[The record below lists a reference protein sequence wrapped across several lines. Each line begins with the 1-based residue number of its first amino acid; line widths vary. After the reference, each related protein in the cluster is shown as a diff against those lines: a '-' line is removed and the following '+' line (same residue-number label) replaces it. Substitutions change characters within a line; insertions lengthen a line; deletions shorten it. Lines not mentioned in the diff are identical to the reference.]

1 METER
6 AHLQQ
11 PIPVSR
17 SILWKPRH
25 DSYYILA
32 SVMRSAGGDYKIFMP
47 QRTFITLEDLV
58 RSSPKYDRF
67 GLLTGHLFQSPEL
80 GERYMVISSI
90 VPAPLPVS
98 DPEAHPAD
106 GSWESG
112 PVDLPRGE
120 TVLGWYRTR
129 AAAGSQL
136 SVEDS
141 ALHQEFFPDPWQIA
155 LILVPASE
163 RPAGSFYRLERKV
176 NRSFITPFYE
186 LLHTR
191 PRRDEAAKRTCVMWE
206 SYLTDEEIVPLED
219 RDVLSSASSIMEAE
233 PTPPTAGD
241 PALDWLEA
249 RLRSLWSRIRGAP
262 NQGVNGAADSR
273 QASPSAEPA
282 PPRRPPQP
290 LRGEAKR
297 TTPSRLSTLVSQPDP
312 KIVKSKTPPK
322 PSAAPPTGSSKQA
335 TRIPPARSPMIDLP
349 EAQTRRP
356 TPPGPAPAVESS
368 SSKPQHNLGKQL
380 RDALSAWDTE
390 GGLVSE
396 PSTTADKQ
404 SAPAV
409 PEQEKKP
416 ALEPTAPTPTAS
428 PVPLVETTPAS
439 KRQPAPHAV
448 ASTPVSPSPPV
459 VAAPVAEPKT
469 TGADT
474 EKVRP
479 AAPEAVEGK
488 GSAIVDSR
496 KTGVTEGSP
505 LVISQPARTEYDKI
519 PTMPVAN
526 PLVVLPPDFEDRR
539 SVTFFERHRKP
550 ILAAGLAAVILFAI
564 LVVVTRPAAPP
575 SPVISG
581 VDSASARSASNQP
594 RSPNLLAKFNV
605 AADSLDRAITF
616 YRTVHVDFTQRRLSC
631 RAVTQ
636 SRAAVAGHAAALA
649 QLVRDSG
656 ERLNPDGQG
665 RYDRLSAAA
674 GDVEKEYRRSGCER
688 QAR

>member
-1 METER
+1 
-6 AHLQQ
+6 
-11 PIPVSR
+11 
-17 SILWKPRH
+17 
-25 DSYYILA
+25 
-32 SVMRSAGGDYKIFMP
+32 
-47 QRTFITLEDLV
+47 
-58 RSSPKYDRF
+58 
-67 GLLTGHLFQSPEL
+67 LFQSPEL

-136 SVEDS
+136 SAEDS

-191 PRRDEAAKRTCVMWE
+191 PRRDEAAKRTCIMWE

-233 PTPPTAGD
+233 PTPPIAGD

-262 NQGVNGAADSR
+262 SQGVNGAADSR
-273 QASPSAEPA
+273 PAMPSYKPL

-290 LRGEAKR
+290 AGGDSKR

-312 KIVKSKTPPK
+312 KIVKSKTPTK
-322 PSAAPPTGSSKQA
+322 PGATPPSNKQA
-335 TRIPPARSPMIDLP
+335 TRIPPARSPMIDQA

-356 TPPGPAPAVESS
+356 TTPAPTPAVEPEAS
-368 SSKPQHNLGKQL
+368 SSKPQDSLGKQL
-380 RDALSAWDTE
+380 REALSAWDTE
-390 GGLVSE
+390 GGLVTE
-396 PSTTADKQ
+396 PRKTADKLP
-404 SAPAV
+404 APLP

-416 ALEPTAPTPTAS
+416 VQEPTRS
-428 PVPLVETTPAS
+428 SVREVETIPVS
-439 KRQPAPHAV
+439 IIQPPTQAV
-448 ASTPVSPSPPV
+448 ASTPVSLPSPIVP
-459 VAAPVAEPKT
+459 APVAEPKT
-469 TGADT
+469 PQADNEVGRPTAPSPRATQPLGPVAAAVPT
-474 EKVRP
+474 E
-479 AAPEAVEGK
+479 APSMNEPV
-488 GSAIVDSR
+488 
-496 KTGVTEGSP
+496 
-505 LVISQPARTEYDKI
+505 RTERANI
-519 PTMPVAN
+519 PVMPVAN

-539 SVTFFERHRKP
+539 SVTFFERHRNP
-550 ILAAGLAAVILFAI
+550 ILATGGAAVILFAI
-564 LVVVTRPAAPP
+564 LVVVTRPDAPP
-575 SPVISG
+575 TPVIG
-581 VDSASARSASNQP
+581 GADSASVRSASNQP
-594 RSPNLLAKFNV
+594 RSADLLARFDV
-605 AADSLDRAITF
+605 AADSLDRAIAF
-616 YRTVHVDFTQRRLSC
+616 YRTVHVDFNQRRLSC

-636 SRAAVAGHAAALA
+636 SRAAVVPHVAALA
-649 QLVRDSG
+649 QIVKDSG
-656 ERLNPDGQG
+656 DRLNPDRQG

-674 GDVEKEYRRSGCER
+674 ADVEKEYRRSGCER